1 MLISKLCRIQE
12 ISREDAG
19 MRLSGGRIPALAKTW
34 SRWVMEWVWRGEGEE
49 RGLDRYQVCFG
60 VFFSFFLRLLCVFII
75 KGYVMKWSFLIQG
88 GRLP

>member
-34 SRWVMEWVWRGEGEE
+34 SRWVMEWVWRGGREE
-49 RGLDRYQVCFG
+49 RGLDMW
-60 VFFSFFLRLLCVFII
+60 FFFFVVVHQRVPDD
-75 KGYVMKWSFLIQG
+75 MKWSFLIQG
-88 GRLP
+88 RLP

>member
-34 SRWVMEWVWRGEGEE
+34 SRWVIEWVWRGGREE
-49 RGLDRYQVCFG
+49 RGLDMW
-60 VFFSFFLRLLCVFII
+60 FFFCCCSS
-75 KGYVMKWSFLIQG
+75 KGIGMI
-88 GRLP
+88 

>member
-34 SRWVMEWVWRGEGEE
+34 SRWVIEWVWRGEGEE
-49 RGLDRYQVCFG
+49 RGLDKVRRYVLA
-60 VFFSFFLRLLCVFII
+60 FFSPFFALVVCV
-75 KGYVMKWSFLIQG
+75 YHHQRV
-88 GRLP
+88 

>member
-12 ISREDAG
+12 MSSEDAG

-49 RGLDRYQVCFG
+49 RGLVRWCL
-60 VFFSFFLRLLCVFII
+60 FFVVHQRVPDD
-75 KGYVMKWSFLIQG
+75 MRWSFLIQG
-88 GRLP
+88 RLP

>member
-12 ISREDAG
+12 MSSEDAG

-49 RGLDRYQVCFG
+49 RGLVRG
-60 VFFSFFLRLLCVFII
+60 SFFCLFI
-75 KGYVMKWSFLIQG
+75 KGYRYDMKWFFLIQG
-88 GRLP
+88 R

>member
-34 SRWVMEWVWRGEGEE
+34 SRWVIEWVWRGGRREE
-49 RGLDRYQVCFG
+49 RESRGLVRWCL
-60 VFFSFFLRLLCVFII
+60 FFVVVHQRV
-75 KGYVMKWSFLIQG
+75 
-88 GRLP
+88 

>member
-34 SRWVMEWVWRGEGEE
+34 SRWVIEWVWREREG
-49 RGLDRYQVCFG
+49 RGLVRW
-60 VFFSFFLRLLCVFII
+60 SFFLVVVYQRV
-75 KGYVMKWSFLIQG
+75 
-88 GRLP
+88 

>member
-34 SRWVMEWVWRGEGEE
+34 SRWVIEWVWRGRREE
-49 RGLDRYQVCFG
+49 RGLVRW
-60 VFFSFFLRLLCVFII
+60 SFFLVVVHQRVPDDVKMVFSYT
-75 KGYVMKWSFLIQG
+75 G
-88 GRLP
+88 